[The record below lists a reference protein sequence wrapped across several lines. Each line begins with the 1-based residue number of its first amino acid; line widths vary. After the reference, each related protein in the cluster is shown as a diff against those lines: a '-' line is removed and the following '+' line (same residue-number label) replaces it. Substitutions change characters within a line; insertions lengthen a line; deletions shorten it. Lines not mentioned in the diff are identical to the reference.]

1 MSERNVKRPAWMLPV
16 ATVFLLV
23 VFDQATKW
31 VIEATF
37 PLGDSSVVIPGFFN
51 LVHIQN
57 KGAAFGFMAG
67 VDSAWINRGFTA
79 TATLAL
85 FVIAFLY
92 RSLGPNEKVAKV
104 AMVLIG
110 SGALGNLID
119 RIRLGSVTDF
129 LLFYVGEYSWPA
141 FNVADSCVTV
151 GVTLLAYSIIFHH
164 PKAQTSQSGKL

>member
-1 MSERNVKRPAWMLPV
+1 MSESNAKRPGWILPV
-16 ATVFLLV
+16 ATVIFLV
-23 VFDQATKW
+23 ASDQVSKW
-31 VIEATF
+31 VVEATF
-37 PLGDSSVVIPGFFN
+37 PLGSSSIVIPGFFN

-57 KGAAFGFMAG
+57 KGAAFGFLSG
-67 VDSAWINRGFTA
+67 IDSAWINRGFTA

-85 FVIAFLY
+85 FVIVFLY

-110 SGALGNLID
+110 AGALGNLID

-164 PKAQTSQSGKL
+164 PKA